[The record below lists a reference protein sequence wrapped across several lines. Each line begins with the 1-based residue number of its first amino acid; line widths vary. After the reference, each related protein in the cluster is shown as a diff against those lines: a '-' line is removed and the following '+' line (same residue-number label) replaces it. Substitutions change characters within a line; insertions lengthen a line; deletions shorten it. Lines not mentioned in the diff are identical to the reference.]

1 MTKLTDNLYAVEV
14 PDDAINF
21 SIRPYFERPNL
32 FFKIKISWVVE
43 RKSLLYGNWSIIGTV
58 TKDSIDFDCEPLV
71 QKGGLRTYKDYTYV
85 EKEMDDV
92 GLFNALLMM
101 KFKTPQESFRSL
113 LTSAGLT
120 DYNKLVIIK
129 SK

>member
-14 PDDAINF
+14 PEDAINF

-58 TKDSIDFDCEPLV
+58 TKDSIDFDCREFIE
-71 QKGGLRTYKDYTYV
+71 GYGIDRWRNYKFESQYEEV
-85 EKEMDDV
+85 LKSNPDD
-92 GLFNALLMM
+92 
-101 KFKTPQESFRSL
+101 SFRSL
-113 LTSAGLT
+113 LTSKGLT
-120 DYNKLVIIK
+120 DYSKLVIIK
-129 SK
+129 KVL